1 MPCGPVNEPWG
12 ANNQLKSRIIMS
24 TNEIKSVFDRTF
36 NGMPNPVFCHPY
48 KYFEHKGYLCELAS
62 SASGA
67 EMAREVGRDLN
78 KTPLAMF
85 GMMFSDC
92 GNMLTVL
99 TANGERTS
107 FGGQFRTENELNEL
121 LNMI

>member
-1 MPCGPVNEPWG
+1 MET
-12 ANNQLKSRIIMS
+12 QQ
-24 TNEIKSVFDRTF
+24 IKSVFDRTF

-67 EMAREVGRDLN
+67 EMAREVERDLN

-85 GMMFSDC
+85 GMMFADC

-99 TANGERTS
+99 TANGEQTS

-121 LNMI
+121 LNKI

>member
-1 MPCGPVNEPWG
+1 
-12 ANNQLKSRIIMS
+12 MS

-85 GMMFSDC
+85 GMMFADC
-92 GNMLTVL
+92 GSMLTVL

-107 FGGQFRTENELNEL
+107 LGGQFDTQEELDEL
-121 LNMI
+121 LNQF

>member
-1 MPCGPVNEPWG
+1 MET
-12 ANNQLKSRIIMS
+12 QQ
-24 TNEIKSVFDRTF
+24 IKSVFDRTF

-48 KYFEHKGYLCELAS
+48 KYFEHKGYLCELAT

-67 EMAREVGRDLN
+67 EMAREAERGLN

-85 GMMFSDC
+85 GMMFADC

-99 TANGERTS
+99 TANGEQTS
-107 FGGQFRTENELNEL
+107 FGGHFRTQDELNEL
-121 LNMI
+121 LNQF